1 MTLFCD
7 TSVLVAACI
16 RHHPHYERAR
26 PVLEAIA
33 GGKEQGVISAH
44 SLAEAYSALTSVP
57 LVPRILPSQARDM
70 VSTNI
75 LPHFTSIAVTAGMYE
90 RAIETCAAR
99 GLGGGKVY
107 DALLLSAPASRNRSG
122 STRSTSGIFASW
134 LRISPTGLRRP
145 DRVDPQVPW
154 MLKKPSS

>member
-7 TSVLVAACI
+7 TSVLVAACL

-26 PVLEAIA
+26 PVLESIA
-33 GGKEQGVISAH
+33 GGKDRGVISAH

-57 LVPRILPSQARDM
+57 LVPRILPSQAREI

-75 LPHFTSIAVTAGMYE
+75 LPHFTSIAVTAEMYE
-90 RAIETCAAR
+90 QAIETCAAR

-107 DALLLSAPASRNRSG
+107 DALLLECARQSQAERIYTFNLKDFRKLAPDLAE
-122 STRSTSGIFASW
+122 
-134 LRISPTGLRRP
+134 RIAAP
-145 DRVDPQVPW
+145 
-154 MLKKPSS
+154 